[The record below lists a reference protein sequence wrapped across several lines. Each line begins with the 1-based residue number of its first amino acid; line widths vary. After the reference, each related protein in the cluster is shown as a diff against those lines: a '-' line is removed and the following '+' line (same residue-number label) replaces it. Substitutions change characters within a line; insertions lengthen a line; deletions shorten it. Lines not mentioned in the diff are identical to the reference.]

1 MLCSS
6 ARQFAE
12 AQLKRGMFRNG
23 GNWSHAA
30 AELIDTRRWQSH
42 GQMISW
48 ADAQDPRIGLN
59 VEYLDPQSEAWQLY
73 WQLYCLQRLAVADRQ
88 KIYESSYASLIIDGP
103 A

>member
-1 MLCSS
+1 
-6 ARQFAE
+6 
-12 AQLKRGMFRNG
+12 MFRNG